1 MVIYYTGFATIK
13 DLKYVKIYSVYPLY
27 LIFNKFNGYFEGI
40 NKNKYL
46 TLVPKNLK
54 NMKKCGL
61 KSEI

>member
-46 TLVPKNLK
+46 TLVPKN
-54 NMKKCGL
+54 
-61 KSEI
+61 